1 MEEAVRDAIGDCPVC
16 LEPILDPPIHQVIL
30 LAKFRLTTA
39 KKIMQR
45 NEHTVECVPYTS
57 IIVLLIALYKY
68 PKFKKKSTFQ
78 CQATHPLCYSCWKKL
93 YKGGKGKCPTCRGK
107 LSDKRIIPLEKIL
120 EKLEK
125 KKCKFDGCNFERNNP
140 ALVADHEENCSHKTF
155 RNR

>member
-1 MEEAVRDAIGDCPVC
+1 MYDGKENYAKRIS
-16 LEPILDPPIHQVIL
+16 ILWNVFLIHHSL
-30 LAKFRLTTA
+30 F
-39 KKIMQR
+39 
-45 NEHTVECVPYTS
+45 
-57 IIVLLIALYKY
+57 LIALNKF

-93 YKGGKGKCPTCRGK
+93 YKGGKGICPTCRGK
-107 LSDKRIIPLEKIL
+107 LTDKRNLVAEKFL

-125 KKCKFDGCNFERNNP
+125 KKCKFDGCNSERNNP